1 MSSDP
6 KGPETI
12 PLTAEA
18 DEHEGH
24 YAWEVEP
31 FDPEGPVGI
40 VISMADVECGQPLD
54 ATLVVL
60 ADSDDER
67 EVEWARSTADDIAAR
82 LNEHQAQAAT
92 VADLRTEIE
101 RLNAELSIAQGWAN
115 LYAPAKES
123 EAQQA
128 REIEGYRQ
136 ALEKAA
142 KVLASSDGCG
152 NGRYGPICFRLTGD
166 LCSSCSVL
174 VATGVKVIAS
184 EECARVLAG
193 KEAQG

>member
-92 VADLRTEIE
+92 I
-101 RLNAELSIAQGWAN
+101 AELRSRDHERRLRWLSASPW
-115 LYAPAKES
+115 
-123 EAQQA
+123 
-128 REIEGYRQ
+128 RWRQ
-136 ALEKAA
+136 LLTERIHRHSTRNP
-142 KVLASSDGCG
+142 LA
-152 NGRYGPICFRLTGD
+152 
-166 LCSSCSVL
+166 
-174 VATGVKVIAS
+174 
-184 EECARVLAG
+184 
-193 KEAQG
+193 

>member
-1 MSSDP
+1 MTDVCTMCGDS
-6 KGPETI
+6 GV
-12 PLTAEA
+12 
-18 DEHEGH
+18 GH

-92 VADLRTEIE
+92 I
-101 RLNAELSIAQGWAN
+101 AELQ
-115 LYAPAKES
+115 
-123 EAQQA
+123 

-136 ALEKAA
+136 ALEKAKA
-142 KVLASSDGCG
+142 EAVAWEGALEEWKEGSIRAQTELRTALRETRDQLQRDFAIRCRCDFVTKLPAGIERCVGCRARDRIDAIDLVLA
-152 NGRYGPICFRLTGD
+152 
-166 LCSSCSVL
+166 V
-174 VATGVKVIAS
+174 
-184 EECARVLAG
+184 EESARD
-193 KEAQG
+193 

>member
-92 VADLRTEIE
+92 IAALTTRAEEAEARV
-101 RLNAELSIAQGWAN
+101 AELTAALGEAVSWMEATN
-115 LYAPAKES
+115 DYES
-123 EAQQA
+123 LSPVGHALTRDAIQKA
-128 REIEGYRQ
+128 R
-136 ALEKAA
+136 AA
-142 KVLASSDGCG
+142 M
-152 NGRYGPICFRLTGD
+152 
-166 LCSSCSVL
+166 
-174 VATGVKVIAS
+174 
-184 EECARVLAG
+184 EETR
-193 KEAQG
+193 

>member
-6 KGPETI
+6 KGPEPT

-92 VADLRTEIE
+92 I
-101 RLNAELSIAQGWAN
+101 AELQ
-115 LYAPAKES
+115 
-123 EAQQA
+123 
-128 REIEGYRQ
+128 REIGGYRQ
-136 ALEKAA
+136 ALADAADHMMWMLGGWDDRHDDALPRAHEGIGKA
-142 KVLASSDGCG
+142 L
-152 NGRYGPICFRLTGD
+152 
-166 LCSSCSVL
+166 
-174 VATGVKVIAS
+174 
-184 EECARVLAG
+184 VLAG
-193 KEAQG
+193 KEAESD

>member
-67 EVEWARSTADDIAAR
+67 EVKWARSTADDIAAR

-92 VADLRTEIE
+92 I
-101 RLNAELSIAQGWAN
+101 AELQ
-115 LYAPAKES
+115 
-123 EAQQA
+123 
-128 REIEGYRQ
+128 REIGGYRQ
-136 ALEKAA
+136 ALERAHRDRIA
-142 KVLASSDGCG
+142 QSNGYSCGCWWDTKDDEAPAG
-152 NGRYGPICFRLTGD
+152 VT
-166 LCSSCSVL
+166 L
-174 VATGVKVIAS
+174 VVS
-184 EECARVLAG
+184 PDCWLARVLAG
-193 KEAQG
+193 KEARA

>member
-92 VADLRTEIE
+92 I
-101 RLNAELSIAQGWAN
+101 AELQ
-115 LYAPAKES
+115 
-123 EAQQA
+123 
-128 REIEGYRQ
+128 REIGGYRQ
-136 ALEKAA
+136 ALENCIDDATARALVIHFGLKGAIDYATKIFQMGGPLAKEYGWLADYLTTYKAA
-142 KVLASSDGCG
+142 TEV
-152 NGRYGPICFRLTGD
+152 GRWP
-166 LCSSCSVL
+166 
-174 VATGVKVIAS
+174 
-184 EECARVLAG
+184 
-193 KEAQG
+193 KEFER

>member
-92 VADLRTEIE
+92 I
-101 RLNAELSIAQGWAN
+101 AELQ
-115 LYAPAKES
+115 
-123 EAQQA
+123 
-128 REIEGYRQ
+128 REIGGYRQ
-136 ALEKAA
+136 AQNHTSLRRPEGTRRRT
-142 KVLASSDGCG
+142 SDLNATNSTPMRYLRQERG
-152 NGRYGPICFRLTGD
+152 GRD
-166 LCSSCSVL
+166 
-174 VATGVKVIAS
+174 
-184 EECARVLAG
+184 
-193 KEAQG
+193 

>member
-92 VADLRTEIE
+92 I
-101 RLNAELSIAQGWAN
+101 AELQ
-115 LYAPAKES
+115 
-123 EAQQA
+123 
-128 REIEGYRQ
+128 REIGGYRQ
-136 ALEKAA
+136 ALENCLHRIGNMPWDQTATCDWG
-142 KVLASSDGCG
+142 SCDGETFHWRFSPELKRWLGVCERHSEDYQPRWRKMLFPKRF
-152 NGRYGPICFRLTGD
+152 GRGERTSRPR
-166 LCSSCSVL
+166 
-174 VATGVKVIAS
+174 
-184 EECARVLAG
+184 
-193 KEAQG
+193 

>member
-92 VADLRTEIE
+92 IEALQAEVTTLRT
-101 RLNAELSIAQGWAN
+101 
-115 LYAPAKES
+115 
-123 EAQQA
+123 
-128 REIEGYRQ
+128 
-136 ALEKAA
+136 ALEKAETN
-142 KVLASSDGCG
+142 LR
-152 NGRYGPICFRLTGD
+152 RY
-166 LCSSCSVL
+166 
-174 VATGVKVIAS
+174 
-184 EECARVLAG
+184 
-193 KEAQG
+193 

>member
-6 KGPETI
+6 KGPVTI

-92 VADLRTEIE
+92 I
-101 RLNAELSIAQGWAN
+101 AELQ
-115 LYAPAKES
+115 
-123 EAQQA
+123 
-128 REIEGYRQ
+128 REIGGYRQ
-136 ALEKAA
+136 ALENCLHRIGKRP
-142 KVLASSDGCG
+142 KQCPPSSM
-152 NGRYGPICFRLTGD
+152 P
-166 LCSSCSVL
+166 
-174 VATGVKVIAS
+174 
-184 EECARVLAG
+184 
-193 KEAQG
+193 

>member
-1 MSSDP
+1 MSYELDTLWE
-6 KGPETI
+6 KRH
-12 PLTAEA
+12 
-18 DEHEGH
+18 EHEGH

-92 VADLRTEIE
+92 I
-101 RLNAELSIAQGWAN
+101 AELQ
-115 LYAPAKES
+115 
-123 EAQQA
+123 
-128 REIEGYRQ
+128 REIGGYRQ
-136 ALEKAA
+136 ALENCLHRIGNMWGRLGVPVEDWPRLKQEVADGIWGRAA
-142 KVLASSDGCG
+142 NPAEYTWKLNWSAYEAA
-152 NGRYGPICFRLTGD
+152 R
-166 LCSSCSVL
+166 
-174 VATGVKVIAS
+174 
-184 EECARVLAG
+184 RVLAG
-193 KEAQG
+193 KEAGDDHRTDGLDR